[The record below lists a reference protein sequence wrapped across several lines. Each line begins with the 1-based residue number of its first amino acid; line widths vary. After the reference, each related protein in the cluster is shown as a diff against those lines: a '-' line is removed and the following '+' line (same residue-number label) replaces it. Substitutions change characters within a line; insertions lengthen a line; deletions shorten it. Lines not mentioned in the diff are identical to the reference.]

1 MPTRPTHL
9 GVYVQ
14 EVPKP
19 PSSVTGVPTSV
30 AAFVGYTSTGIDHQ
44 PQAISSFADF
54 ERLYGGLAADSELGY
69 AVQQFFQNGGTQAVV
84 VRTPGADGGLPST
97 AEIVGDQAAQTGIY
111 ALLQAGPF
119 NLLCIP
125 DAVRADASDP
135 TVLDAG
141 IDPNAIY
148 GVAITVCKQRRAFL
162 LVDPPPNLTSVA
174 AAADWKSKQ
183 LAVTDPDGA
192 AFFPRLGLADPL
204 QNGQLRNF
212 APSGVVAGVYART
225 DANQGVWKS
234 PAGTAAVLQGVQGMS
249 CQLSDADNGAL
260 NTLGLNCFRTFPS
273 SGPVLWGART
283 LAGADTMASQ
293 WKYVAVRRT
302 ALFLEQS
309 IVRGTQWAAAEPNAE
324 ALWAVLRLSVG
335 AFLQGQFLKGAFA
348 GGKPAQAYFVRC
360 DSSTTSQDDIDNG
373 IVNIM
378 VGFAGLKPAE
388 FLILQIAQQAAR
400 PRAMPSPI
408 SRPLIKAPVVPARIP
423 RQRPKP

>member
-1 MPTRPTHL
+1 MSTRPTHP

-19 PSSVTGVPTSV
+19 PQSITGVPTSV
-30 AAFVGYTSTGIDHQ
+30 AAFVGHTSTGIDHQ
-44 PQAISSFADF
+44 PQSISSFADF
-54 ERLYGGLAADSELGY
+54 ERLYGGLAVDSELGY
-69 AVQQFFQNGGTQAVV
+69 AVQHFFQNGGTRAVV
-84 VRTPGADGGLPST
+84 VRTPGADGGLPGT
-97 AEIVGDQAAQTGIY
+97 ADLLGDQAAHTGIY

-125 DAVRADASDP
+125 DAVRADANDP
-135 TVLDAG
+135 TTLDAR

-148 GVAITVCKQRRAFL
+148 SAAMTLCKQQRTFL
-162 LVDPPPNLTSVA
+162 LVDPPPTLTSVA
-174 AAADWKSKQ
+174 AAADWKAKQ

-212 APSGVVAGVYART
+212 APCGVVAGVYART

-234 PAGTAAVLQGVQGMS
+234 PAGTAAVLQGVQGMDY
-249 CQLSDADNGAL
+249 QLSDAENGSL
-260 NTLGLNCFRTFPS
+260 NALGLNCFRTFPS

-324 ALWAVLRLSVG
+324 TLWATLRQSVG
-335 AFLQGQFLKGAFA
+335 AFLHGLFLKGAFA
-348 GGKPAQAYFVRC
+348 GSTTTQAYVVRC
-360 DSSTTSQDDIDNG
+360 DSGTTSQNDIDNG
-373 IVNIM
+373 VVNIM